1 MNVDSSSG
9 AYFKSGVQ
17 EMWGRLALAF
27 SRNRHLAG
35 GDFTRS
41 LHQGMVILA
50 RLNGAIDSGYS
61 TLPWL
66 ISGLVKNTWTDLS
79 LEQILTLGA
88 GALLLEP
95 DNVGNKVLPGRIATR
110 GGASVVLIA
119 DSAEELY
126 RDLDDGILEVD
137 PDEE

>member
-1 MNVDSSSG
+1 
-9 AYFKSGVQ
+9 
-17 EMWGRLALAF
+17 
-27 SRNRHLAG
+27 
-35 GDFTRS
+35 
-41 LHQGMVILA
+41 VILA

-66 ISGLVKNTWTDLS
+66 VSGLVKNTWTDLS

-88 GALLLEP
+88 GALLLDP
-95 DNVGNKVLPGRIATR
+95 DNIGNKVLPGRIATR

-126 RDLDDGILEVD
+126 RDLDDGMLEVD
-137 PDEE
+137 PPDEE